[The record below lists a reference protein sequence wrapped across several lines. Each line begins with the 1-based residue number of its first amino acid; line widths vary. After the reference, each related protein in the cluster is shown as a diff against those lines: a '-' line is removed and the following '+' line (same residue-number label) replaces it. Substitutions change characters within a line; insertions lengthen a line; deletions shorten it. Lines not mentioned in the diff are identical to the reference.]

1 MALNQDQVDQL
12 SKSNL
17 VVRIDQNSESDLQ
30 ALFDTVL
37 KPDSKRPLQ
46 VPLRMRNLPDSFFNP
61 PSTGSKSPSIS
72 HSRENSADSAFGTA
86 VVATTNGGA
95 SAGGGAGGANSGGAP
110 SGGAT
115 AGGNGSGTGNAAG
128 AAGTAGGAAA
138 GAAAGGSAGGGGGG
152 GGGGGA
158 NNPAGAVAV
167 AAAAGLT
174 VAHPRAH
181 SSPASLQQ
189 TYASAQQAPQHAPQ
203 PHARHHHHQKQRSY
217 DVISTVDDLGP
228 LPHGWEQARTAEGQ
242 IYFLNHLTRT
252 TTWEDPRK
260 TAAAANVA
268 AVAAAVE
275 SSKSNSLGPLPDG
288 WEQARTA
295 EGEIYFINHQ
305 SRTTSWFD
313 PRIPT
318 HLQRTPASGAMLP
331 QSWLQQPAGAIQSN
345 QTLQACQQK
354 LRLQSLQMERERLKQ
369 RQQEIMR
376 QQELML
382 RQSTTDAAMDPFLSG
397 INEQHARQES
407 ADSGL
412 GLGSAYSLPHTPE
425 DFLANI
431 DDNMDGTSDG
441 GAPMETPD
449 LSTLSDNIDSTD
461 DLLPSLQLS
470 EDFSSDI
477 LDEVQSLINPNTTKP
492 ENVLTW
498 L

>member
-1 MALNQDQVDQL
+1 MALNQDVDQL
-12 SKSNL
+12 TKSNL
-17 VVRIDQNSESDLQ
+17 VVRVDQNSESDLQ

-37 KPDSKRPLQ
+37 KPDSARVPLT
-46 VPLRMRNLPDSFFNP
+46 VPLRMRKLPDSFFTP

-86 VVATTNGGA
+86 AAT
-95 SAGGGAGGANSGGAP
+95 P
-110 SGGAT
+110 S
-115 AGGNGSGTGNAAG
+115 NA
-128 AAGTAGGAAA
+128 
-138 GAAAGGSAGGGGGG
+138 
-152 GGGGGA
+152 
-158 NNPAGAVAV
+158 

-203 PHARHHHHQKQRSY
+203 PHARHHHHHQKQRSY

-228 LPHGWEQARTAEGQ
+228 LPQGWEQARTPEGQ
-242 IYFLNHLTRT
+242 IYFLNHITRT

-275 SSKSNSLGPLPDG
+275 SGKSNGNTLGPLPDG
-288 WEQARTA
+288 WEQARTT

-305 SRTTSWFD
+305 TRTTSWFD

-318 HLQRTPASGAMLP
+318 HLQRAPTSGAMLP
-331 QSWLQQPAGAIQSN
+331 QNWLQQQQPTGGGISSQS
-345 QTLQACQQK
+345 LQACQQK

-382 RQSTTDAAMDPFLSG
+382 RQSTTDAMDPFLSG

-470 EDFSSDI
+470 EEFSSDI
-477 LDEVQSLINPNTTKP
+477 LDDVQSLINPNPTKP

>member
-1 MALNQDQVDQL
+1 MELKQEVDQL
-12 SKSNL
+12 SKNNL
-17 VVRIDQNSESDLQ
+17 VVRVDQNSESDLQ
-30 ALFDTVL
+30 ALFDIVL
-37 KPDSKRPLQ
+37 KPDAKRPLII
-46 VPLRMRNLPDSFFNP
+46 PFRMRGLPDSFFNP

-86 VVATTNGGA
+86 ATVA
-95 SAGGGAGGANSGGAP
+95 
-110 SGGAT
+110 
-115 AGGNGSGTGNAAG
+115 
-128 AAGTAGGAAA
+128 
-138 GAAAGGSAGGGGGG
+138 GSAGAEGS
-152 GGGGGA
+152 A
-158 NNPAGAVAV
+158 NASSGSP
-167 AAAAGLT
+167 AAAAQGLT

-189 TYASAQQAPQHAPQ
+189 TYASAQQQATQHAPQ

-228 LPHGWEQARTAEGQ
+228 LPHGWEQARTPEGQ
-242 IYFLNHLTRT
+242 VYFLNHLTRT

-260 TAAAANVA
+260 TAAAASVA

-275 SSKSNSLGPLPDG
+275 SEKSSTATTNTLGPLPDG
-288 WEQARTA
+288 WEQARTP

-305 SRTTSWFD
+305 TRTTSWFD

-318 HLQRTPASGAMLP
+318 HLQRAPTSGAMLP
-331 QSWLQQPAGAIQSN
+331 QNWLQQPGGGGIQSN

-369 RQQEIMR
+369 RQQEIIR
-376 QQELML
+376 QQELMI
-382 RQSTTDAAMDPFLSG
+382 RQSSTDAVMDPFLSG

-431 DDNMDGTSDG
+431 DDNMDGTSEG

-461 DLLPSLQLS
+461 DLVPSLQLG
-470 EDFSSDI
+470 EEFTSDI
-477 LDEVQSLINPNTTKP
+477 LDDVQSLINPNTVKP

>member
-1 MALNQDQVDQL
+1 MRGSLDHAISTRLDLDWL
-12 SKSNL
+12 AS
-17 VVRIDQNSESDLQ
+17 VRAISSEAS
-30 ALFDTVL
+30 
-37 KPDSKRPLQ
+37 
-46 VPLRMRNLPDSFFNP
+46 
-61 PSTGSKSPSIS
+61 
-72 HSRENSADSAFGTA
+72 SR
-86 VVATTNGGA
+86 
-95 SAGGGAGGANSGGAP
+95 
-110 SGGAT
+110 
-115 AGGNGSGTGNAAG
+115 
-128 AAGTAGGAAA
+128 
-138 GAAAGGSAGGGGGG
+138 
-152 GGGGGA
+152 
-158 NNPAGAVAV
+158 
-167 AAAAGLT
+167 
-174 VAHPRAH
+174 
-181 SSPASLQQ
+181 SPASLQQ
-189 TYASAQQAPQHAPQ
+189 TYATAQQAQQHAPQ
-203 PHARHHHHQKQRSY
+203 PHTRHHHHQKQRSY

-260 TAAAANVA
+260 TVAAQNVA
-268 AVAAAVE
+268 QVAAQVE
-275 SSKSNSLGPLPDG
+275 SGKASAAGNSLGPLPDG
-288 WEQARTA
+288 WEQARTP

-305 SRTTSWFD
+305 TRTTSWFD

-318 HLQRTPASGAMLP
+318 HLQRAPASGAMLP
-331 QSWLQQPAGAIQSN
+331 QNWLQQPTAGGIPNN

-369 RQQEIMR
+369 RQQEIIR

-382 RQSTTDAAMDPFLSG
+382 RQTTTDAAMDPFLSG
-397 INEQHARQES
+397 ISEQHARQES

-461 DLLPSLQLS
+461 DLVPSLELS

-477 LDEVQSLINPNTTKP
+477 LDDVQCFINPNTIKP

>member
-1 MALNQDQVDQL
+1 MALNQDVDQL

-30 ALFDTVL
+30 ALFDSVL

-72 HSRENSADSAFGTA
+72 HSRENSADSAFGTVAA
-86 VVATTNGGA
+86 VAAAAVAGTT
-95 SAGGGAGGANSGGAP
+95 P
-110 SGGAT
+110 
-115 AGGNGSGTGNAAG
+115 GGNGSGTPATGAAGAATGGSGNSAGSGSNAAG
-128 AAGTAGGAAA
+128 AAAAVV
-138 GAAAGGSAGGGGGG
+138 AA
-152 GGGGGA
+152 
-158 NNPAGAVAV
+158 

-189 TYASAQQAPQHAPQ
+189 TYASAQQASQHAPQ

-228 LPHGWEQARTAEGQ
+228 LPHGWEQARTPEGQ

-268 AVAAAVE
+268 AVAAAVDNG
-275 SSKSNSLGPLPDG
+275 KSTTGATNSLGPLPDG
-288 WEQARTA
+288 WEQARTP

-305 SRTTSWFD
+305 TRTTSWFD

-318 HLQRTPASGAMLP
+318 HLQRAPTSGAMLP
-331 QSWLQQPAGAIQSN
+331 QNWLQQQQPTGGGIQNN

-382 RQSTTDAAMDPFLSG
+382 RQSTTDAAMDPFLPG

-461 DLLPSLQLS
+461 DLVPSLQLS

-477 LDEVQSLINPNTTKP
+477 LDDVQALINPNTTKAG
-492 ENVLTW
+492 NVLTW

>member
-1 MALNQDQVDQL
+1 MAINPEVVDQL
-12 SKSNL
+12 TKSNP
-17 VVRIDQNSESDLQ
+17 VVRVDQNSESDLQ

-72 HSRENSADSAFGTA
+72 HSRENSADSAFGVAVTA
-86 VVATTNGGA
+86 TPNG
-95 SAGGGAGGANSGGAP
+95 GGGAGGGASNGGASGSGSGG
-110 SGGAT
+110 GG
-115 AGGNGSGTGNAAG
+115 GGGGGNAAG
-128 AAGTAGGAAA
+128 AAGTGG
-138 GAAAGGSAGGGGGG
+138 
-152 GGGGGA
+152 
-158 NNPAGAVAV
+158 
-167 AAAAGLT
+167 AAAGLT
-174 VAHPRAH
+174 VSHPRAH

-228 LPHGWEQARTAEGQ
+228 LPHGWEQARTPEGQ
-242 IYFLNHLTRT
+242 IYFLNHITRT

-260 TAAAANVA
+260 TAAAASVA
-268 AVAAAVE
+268 AVAAAAVE
-275 SSKSNSLGPLPDG
+275 SNKPNSLGPLPDG

-295 EGEIYFINHQ
+295 EGEVYFINHQ

-313 PRIPT
+313 PRIPA

-331 QSWLQQPAGAIQSN
+331 QNWLQQPTGGLQNN
-345 QTLQACQQK
+345 QNAVCQQK
-354 LRLQSLQMERERLKQ
+354 LRLYSLHQERERLKQ
-369 RQQEIMR
+369 RQAEIMR
-376 QQELML
+376 QQEMMRL
-382 RQSTTDAAMDPFLSG
+382 SITDAAIDPFVSG

-407 ADSGL
+407 TDSGV
-412 GLGSAYSLPHTPE
+412 GLVSAYSLPHASE
-425 DFLANI
+425 DYVI
-431 DDNMDGTSDG
+431 DENMDGTSDG

-449 LSTLSDNIDSTD
+449 LSTLSDNIDSPD
-461 DLLPSLQLS
+461 DLLPSLQLN
-470 EDFSSDI
+470 EEFSTDI
-477 LDEVQSLINPNTTKP
+477 LDDVQSLINPNTTKP

>member
-1 MALNQDQVDQL
+1 MD
-12 SKSNL
+12 
-17 VVRIDQNSESDLQ
+17 
-30 ALFDTVL
+30 
-37 KPDSKRPLQ
+37 
-46 VPLRMRNLPDSFFNP
+46 
-61 PSTGSKSPSIS
+61 
-72 HSRENSADSAFGTA
+72 
-86 VVATTNGGA
+86 
-95 SAGGGAGGANSGGAP
+95 
-110 SGGAT
+110 
-115 AGGNGSGTGNAAG
+115 GN
-128 AAGTAGGAAA
+128 
-138 GAAAGGSAGGGGGG
+138 
-152 GGGGGA
+152 
-158 NNPAGAVAV
+158 
-167 AAAAGLT
+167 
-174 VAHPRAH
+174 R
-181 SSPASLQQ
+181 
-189 TYASAQQAPQHAPQ
+189 
-203 PHARHHHHQKQRSY
+203 
-217 DVISTVDDLGP
+217 
-228 LPHGWEQARTAEGQ
+228 RTPEGQ

-268 AVAAAVE
+268 AVAAAVDNGK
-275 SSKSNSLGPLPDG
+275 SSTGATNSLGPLPDG
-288 WEQARTA
+288 WEQARTP

-305 SRTTSWFD
+305 TRTTSWFD

-318 HLQRTPASGAMLP
+318 HLQRAPTSGAMLP
-331 QSWLQQPAGAIQSN
+331 QNWLQQQQPTGGGIQNN

-369 RQQEIMR
+369 RQQEIIR

-461 DLLPSLQLS
+461 DLVPSLQLS

-477 LDEVQSLINPNTTKP
+477 LDDVQSLINPNTTKP

>member
-1 MALNQDQVDQL
+1 MALNQDVDQL

-30 ALFDTVL
+30 ALFDSVL

-86 VVATTNGGA
+86 AVAAAVAAVTGP
-95 SAGGGAGGANSGGAP
+95 AP
-110 SGGAT
+110 
-115 AGGNGSGTGNAAG
+115 GGNGSGTPASGAAGAATGGSGNTAGSGGSNAAG
-128 AAGTAGGAAA
+128 AAAAA
-138 GAAAGGSAGGGGGG
+138 VAA
-152 GGGGGA
+152 
-158 NNPAGAVAV
+158 

-228 LPHGWEQARTAEGQ
+228 LPHGWEQARTPEGQ

-268 AVAAAVE
+268 AVAAAVDNGK
-275 SSKSNSLGPLPDG
+275 SSTGATNSLGPLPDG
-288 WEQARTA
+288 WEQARTP

-305 SRTTSWFD
+305 TRTTSWFD

-318 HLQRTPASGAMLP
+318 HLQRAPTSGAMLP
-331 QSWLQQPAGAIQSN
+331 QNWLQQQQPTGGGIQSN

-461 DLLPSLQLS
+461 DLVPSLQLS

-477 LDEVQSLINPNTTKP
+477 LDDVQSLINPNTTKP

>member
-1 MALNQDQVDQL
+1 
-12 SKSNL
+12 
-17 VVRIDQNSESDLQ
+17 
-30 ALFDTVL
+30 
-37 KPDSKRPLQ
+37 
-46 VPLRMRNLPDSFFNP
+46 RNLPDSFFNP

-72 HSRENSADSAFGTA
+72 HSRENSADSAFGAA
-86 VVATTNGGA
+86 VPATPNGG
-95 SAGGGAGGANSGGAP
+95 
-110 SGGAT
+110 
-115 AGGNGSGTGNAAG
+115 G
-128 AAGTAGGAAA
+128 AAGT
-138 GAAAGGSAGGGGGG
+138 GGGGSGG
-152 GGGGGA
+152 AGGGGGA
-158 NNPAGAVAV
+158 NGTANAIAAAAAV

-174 VAHPRAH
+174 VSHPRAH

-228 LPHGWEQARTAEGQ
+228 LPHGWEQARTPEGQ

-260 TAAAANVA
+260 TAAAASVA

-275 SSKSNSLGPLPDG
+275 SSKSNALGPLPDG

-305 SRTTSWFD
+305 TRTTSWFD
-313 PRIPT
+313 PRIPS

-331 QSWLQQPAGAIQSN
+331 QNWQLQQPTGIQSN
-345 QTLQACQQK
+345 QNLQACQKQK
-354 LRLQSLQMERERLKQ
+354 IRLQSLQLERERLKQ

-376 QQELML
+376 QQQEMML
-382 RQSTTDAAMDPFLSG
+382 RQSTTDAVMDPFLSG
-397 INEQHARQES
+397 INEHARQES

-412 GLGSAYSLPHTPE
+412 GLGSAYSLPQTSD
-425 DFLANI
+425 DFLNI
-431 DDNMDGTSDG
+431 DENMDGTSDG
-441 GAPMETPD
+441 GAPMDTPD

-461 DLLPSLQLS
+461 DLLPSLQLN
-470 EDFSSDI
+470 EEFSTDI
-477 LDEVQSLINPNTTKP
+477 LDDVQSLINPNTTKP